1 MCEEDIQKI
10 EKAQSGDKKALEE
23 LIEENNGLIW
33 SIVKRF
39 YGRGHEPEDL
49 YQIGCLG
56 FIKSIKRFNTDFEVK
71 LSTYAVPYMIGEIK
85 RYIRDDGPVKVSR
98 SIKDLGIKIRELQ
111 REKMNKQGR
120 EPKIQEIAKELNVDL
135 DDVILAME
143 ATNSVESI
151 EGTKHINNKDGKSIS
166 LLDTLSTEKNEEE
179 TITNKLAIGQLIK
192 DLNDREK
199 EIILLRYYKEKTQ
212 AQVAKIL
219 GISQVQ
225 VSRLERKILENMR
238 RKMTMS
244 HLETS
249 QTRHDTERR
258 R

>member
-10 EKAQSGDKKALEE
+10 EKAQSGDKNALEE

-120 EPKIQEIAKELNVDL
+120 KPKIQEIAKELKVDL
-135 DDVILAME
+135 EDVILAME

-166 LLDTLSTEKNEEE
+166 LLDTLSTDKNEEE

-192 DLNDREK
+192 DLKDREK

-225 VSRLERKILENMR
+225 VSRLERKILENMK

-244 HLETS
+244 H
-249 QTRHDTERR
+249 
-258 R
+258 

>member
-71 LSTYAVPYMIGEIK
+71 LSTYSVPYMIGEIK

-111 REKMNKQGR
+111 REKMNKQGK
-120 EPKIQEIAKELNVDL
+120 EPKIQEIAKELKVNL

-166 LLDTLSTEKNEEE
+166 LLDTLSSEKNEEE
-179 TITNKLAIGQLIK
+179 TITNKLAIGQLLK
-192 DLNDREK
+192 ELKDREK

-225 VSRLERKILENMR
+225 VSRLERKILENMK

-244 HLETS
+244 H
-249 QTRHDTERR
+249 
-258 R
+258 

>member
-10 EKAQSGDKKALEE
+10 EKAQSGDKNALEE

-111 REKMNKQGR
+111 REKINKQGK
-120 EPKIQEIAKELNVDL
+120 EPKIQEIAKELKVDL

-192 DLNDREK
+192 DLKDREK

-244 HLETS
+244 H
-249 QTRHDTERR
+249 
-258 R
+258 

>member
-120 EPKIQEIAKELNVDL
+120 EPKIQEIAKELKVDL
-135 DDVILAME
+135 EDVILAME

-179 TITNKLAIGQLIK
+179 TITNKLVIGQLIK
-192 DLNDREK
+192 DLKDREK

-238 RKMTMS
+238 KKMTMS
-244 HLETS
+244 H
-249 QTRHDTERR
+249 
-258 R
+258 

>member
-111 REKMNKQGR
+111 REKMNKQGK
-120 EPKIQEIAKELNVDL
+120 EPKIQEIAKELKVDL
-135 DDVILAME
+135 EDVILAME

-166 LLDTLSTEKNEEE
+166 LLDTLSSEKNEEE
-179 TITNKLAIGQLIK
+179 TITNKLAIGQLLK
-192 DLNDREK
+192 ELKDREK

-225 VSRLERKILENMR
+225 VSRLERKILENMK

-244 HLETS
+244 H
-249 QTRHDTERR
+249 
-258 R
+258 